1 MINSIKNISVVFIGA
16 GNLATN
22 LAKALYKKGFCIQQ
36 VYSRTEESAKT
47 LAHLVESTFTTSLE
61 EVTNNASLYIVSL
74 TDDAL
79 LQLLPNITKGKEK
92 ALIVHTAGSIS
103 IDIWNGYAQRFGVLY
118 PMQTFSKK
126 KETSFQNIPFLLSL
140 AHPKILS
147 CLRK

>member
-1 MINSIKNISVVFIGA
+1 MINRIKNISVVFIGA

-126 KETSFQNIPFLLSL
+126 KRDFLSEYTFFY
-140 AHPKILS
+140 
-147 CLRK
+147 

>member
-1 MINSIKNISVVFIGA
+1 M
-16 GNLATN
+16 
-22 LAKALYKKGFCIQQ
+22 
-36 VYSRTEESAKT
+36 ES
-47 LAHLVESTFTTSLE
+47 

-126 KETSFQNIPFLLSL
+126 RETSFQDIPFFIESNSPEDTELLK
-140 AHPKILS
+140 KIVV
-147 CLRK
+147 